1 MRHSHKNLY
10 ITPLLRNVP
19 REKYMKKIVAGV
31 LVCLFLFTA
40 SILPSFEGSSQ
51 TMHTI
56 KNITFQ
62 HMNQQTATVSF
73 YTFDKTR
80 TQKHQIVLSLD
91 DAMELYTLV
100 KEWKNAK
107 ITKPQSKDT
116 DQLQRQLLG
125 ALDKFGMQLKDA
137 MVEVIHALSIPKN
150 FQENSTASSQTSCLL
165 SVYGN
170 QGTVL
175 NCSISG
181 NGSGL
186 LIPMFLFPRPRIA
199 TFWIATSGTTFAVNL
214 DTMKGFNATG
224 PHLGIALGF
233 IGIGISFISPGA
245 SHYVVVG
252 HALKA
257 LLFGKNVSAYPPN
270 K

>member
-1 MRHSHKNLY
+1 
-10 ITPLLRNVP
+10 
-19 REKYMKKIVAGV
+19 MKKNIAGV

-51 TMHTI
+51 TMHAI
-56 KNITFQ
+56 KNTAVQ
-62 HMNQQTATVSF
+62 QMNQQTATVSF

-100 KEWKNAK
+100 KAWNDAK
-107 ITKPQSKDT
+107 IVSPQTNDT
-116 DQLQRQLLG
+116 SQLQRQLLK
-125 ALDKFGMQLKDA
+125 ALDKYGMLSKDA
-137 MVEVIHALSIPKN
+137 MAKVIHSLSIPKN
-150 FQENSTASSQTSCLL
+150 FQENSTASSQASCLL

-175 NCSISG
+175 NCSISS

-199 TFWIATSGTTFAVNL
+199 TFWIATSGTTFAVNI

-224 PHLGIALGF
+224 PHLGVALGF

-257 LLFGKNVSAYPPN
+257 LLFGKNVSPYPPD
-270 K
+270 KEPGV